1 LHSKTVTTKSRNSSS
16 WKDHA
21 HNHATLYSTTW
32 YTHHHHHHQP
42 INAQPKHITIYYPI
56 LYYTILFYTILYYTP
71 YTTLECDVQDQE
83 KQRSLERRRRED
95 AERKEEPGRGD
106 RRREEVDGVHK
117 LHARLKQEQQMWD
130 RECLARE
137 KQQVCYAILC
147 YAIIA

>member
-1 LHSKTVTTKSRNSSS
+1 MEGPRRQPRNALLNNLVHTSSS
-16 WKDHA
+16 SSSAYNPANLSISYH
-21 HNHATLYSTTW
+21 
-32 YTHHHHHHQP
+32 
-42 INAQPKHITIYYPI
+42 HITYFTYTV
-56 LYYTILFYTILYYTP
+56 LYYTILYYTP

-130 RECLARE
+130 RECLARD